1 MRWWAPALLL
11 TGAIGTG
18 SPEQKP
24 TLLDAFESVKDWRA
38 TPSDGVSLQV
48 STDSG
53 FRGRAMRLDF
63 DFHGRGGYAVVHRTF
78 NFTVP
83 ANYEFSFRIRG
94 DAPANTLEFKLIDPS
109 GDNVWWS
116 NQPAFEF
123 PRAWTEVVRKKR
135 QIMFAWG
142 PKGGGELARVAA
154 IEFSITAGTGGKG
167 TVWIDELQLRP
178 REPDRPYALTP
189 TVTATSEAAGFEARR
204 ALDGDRTTLW
214 RSATAPAP
222 TTPPTP
228 TPKGAPPSVVLPPNA
243 RQAVQV
249 DFLQNREFGGLEVE
263 WEPGHQ
269 ASDYTV
275 DFSPDGKIWETR
287 YRVAGG
293 NGGRDYIYLPESET
307 RFVRLALERGPSD
320 TFGLHEITV
329 EPLTW
334 SASKNDFF
342 AAVARD
348 APPGSYPK
356 YLGGVQSYWT
366 VAGADGDQAEV
377 LVNEEGMV
385 EARKGGFSVEPFV
398 FVGGKLSTWR
408 DVKTTQ
414 SLAGSHF
421 PEPSVVWT
429 ADDWQLTL
437 APIAVLGG
445 RDSSI
450 AYLQYR
456 LANTGRR
463 RQAMRL
469 YLAIRPFQVN
479 PPWQFLNTPGGVATI
494 RQLAADGQVVR
505 VNGEMGAMS
514 LTPPNGFGAATFDQ
528 GNIVDFLRDGSLPS
542 VSSVQDPFGQASGAL
557 AYTADVDSG
566 AAVVVELA
574 LPLQEA
580 SISQLEGE
588 RVLGARA
595 PRDRVA
601 DARRLWRDAIE
612 RVTIELPPSASRLVN
627 SLYANLGYIL
637 VNRDHAGLQPGSR
650 SYERSWIRDGSLE
663 ATALLRMGRPDVARE
678 FLEWYAGF
686 QYQNGKVPCCV
697 DARGADPVPEH
708 DSNGE
713 FIYLAAEYWRHTHDR
728 AIADRIWP
736 NVMRAALYIDSL
748 RQQRRKPEFQ
758 SGDKRA
764 FYGILPPSISHEG
777 YSAKPMHSYWDDFF
791 ALRGLKDAVE
801 LAHALS
807 RPEEPQLM
815 SLRDEF
821 RRDLYASIQFAMA
834 QHRIDFIPGAA
845 DLGDFDAT
853 STTIAVTPVAELGRM
868 PDSVAH
874 ALDRTFDRYW
884 SEFVARRDG
893 TKPWESYTPYELRA
907 VGTLVRLGKR
917 DRAHEL
923 LDWFFKGQRPSE
935 WYQWAEVVWRDPA
948 TPKFIGDMPHTWVG
962 SDYIRSLLD
971 MFAYEREADSSLVI
985 GAGIPEAWVMEKPGV
1000 TVRRLSTHYGPLSYT
1015 VRNEN
1020 GRARVSMSAGL
1031 TIPPGGII
1039 VYSPFAKPV
1048 GEVRVNGVPSAAGPS
1063 GGVLVRSLPAE
1074 VVFRP

>member
-275 DFSPDGKIWETR
+275 DFSPDGKMWETR

-437 APIAVLGG
+437 APVAVLGA

-456 LANTGRR
+456 LANT
-463 RQAMRL
+463 
-469 YLAIRPFQVN
+469 
-479 PPWQFLNTPGGVATI
+479 
-494 RQLAADGQVVR
+494 
-505 VNGEMGAMS
+505 
-514 LTPPNGFGAATFDQ
+514 
-528 GNIVDFLRDGSLPS
+528 
-542 VSSVQDPFGQASGAL
+542 
-557 AYTADVDSG
+557 
-566 AAVVVELA
+566 
-574 LPLQEA
+574 
-580 SISQLEGE
+580 
-588 RVLGARA
+588 
-595 PRDRVA
+595 
-601 DARRLWRDAIE
+601 
-612 RVTIELPPSASRLVN
+612 
-627 SLYANLGYIL
+627 
-637 VNRDHAGLQPGSR
+637 
-650 SYERSWIRDGSLE
+650 
-663 ATALLRMGRPDVARE
+663 
-678 FLEWYAGF
+678 
-686 QYQNGKVPCCV
+686 
-697 DARGADPVPEH
+697 
-708 DSNGE
+708 
-713 FIYLAAEYWRHTHDR
+713 
-728 AIADRIWP
+728 
-736 NVMRAALYIDSL
+736 
-748 RQQRRKPEFQ
+748 
-758 SGDKRA
+758 
-764 FYGILPPSISHEG
+764 
-777 YSAKPMHSYWDDFF
+777 
-791 ALRGLKDAVE
+791 
-801 LAHALS
+801 
-807 RPEEPQLM
+807 
-815 SLRDEF
+815 
-821 RRDLYASIQFAMA
+821 
-834 QHRIDFIPGAA
+834 
-845 DLGDFDAT
+845 
-853 STTIAVTPVAELGRM
+853 
-868 PDSVAH
+868 
-874 ALDRTFDRYW
+874 
-884 SEFVARRDG
+884 
-893 TKPWESYTPYELRA
+893 
-907 VGTLVRLGKR
+907 
-917 DRAHEL
+917 
-923 LDWFFKGQRPSE
+923 
-935 WYQWAEVVWRDPA
+935 
-948 TPKFIGDMPHTWVG
+948 
-962 SDYIRSLLD
+962 
-971 MFAYEREADSSLVI
+971 
-985 GAGIPEAWVMEKPGV
+985 
-1000 TVRRLSTHYGPLSYT
+1000 
-1015 VRNEN
+1015 
-1020 GRARVSMSAGL
+1020 
-1031 TIPPGGII
+1031 
-1039 VYSPFAKPV
+1039 
-1048 GEVRVNGVPSAAGPS
+1048 
-1063 GGVLVRSLPAE
+1063 
-1074 VVFRP
+1074 